1 MGISNVCDIEKTVSL
16 KLGDVSV
23 NRRTERGSPA
33 SFFAFLG
40 WLVAGDYTAGQLES
54 ERLTGARDTD
64 EPGEPPAYM

>member
-1 MGISNVCDIEKTVSL
+1 MTLKKPFRSNSETFQTTAE
-16 KLGDVSV
+16 
-23 NRRTERGSPA
+23 RTERGSPA
-33 SFFAFLG
+33 RFFAFLG